1 LTGAAMT
8 VPHNACDCH
17 VHIFEPAAIA
27 GLNTQPEVASLADY
41 WQDRRDLGFTRTVFV
56 QPSAFKFD
64 NAGVLAALAAVGAS
78 ARAVVTVEPG
88 VTDATLQRLTGLGVT
103 GARFHLLKSPL
114 QSWDD
119 LRPVAERV
127 TPFGWH
133 VQVQCDGRQLPERA
147 DMLASLP
154 GTLVIDQTG
163 KFLEPVSPDHPA
175 FIALLRLIDK
185 GQTYVK
191 LSAPYEVSKSGP
203 PGYAD
208 VSILAQALIR
218 HAPDRMLW
226 GSNWPHH
233 ALPAPLRVTN
243 AAMLDWLHL
252 CAPDDTIRH
261 GILVTNPARLYG
273 FSAAAF

>member
-1 LTGAAMT
+1 MT
-8 VPHNACDCH
+8 VPPNACDCH
-17 VHIFEPAAIA
+17 VHVFEPEAIA
-27 GLNTQPEVASLADY
+27 GLDKKPAVATLADY
-41 WQDRRDLGFTRTVFV
+41 LQDRRLLGFTRTVLV

-64 NAGVLAALAAVGAS
+64 NTGVLGALATAGAS
-78 ARAVVTVEPG
+78 ARAVVTVQPS
-88 VTDATLQRLTGLGVT
+88 VTDATLRHLTGLGVT
-103 GARFHLLKSPL
+103 SARFHLLKSPL
-114 QSWDD
+114 QSWGD

-133 VQVQCDGRQLPERA
+133 IQVQCDGRHLPERE
-147 DMLASLP
+147 DLLSNLP

-163 KFLEPVSPDHPA
+163 KFIEPVTPDHPA

-185 GQTYVK
+185 GRTYVK
-191 LSAPYEVSKSGP
+191 LSAPYEVSKSGAP
-203 PGYAD
+203 AYAD

-233 ALPAPLRVTN
+233 ALPPPLRVTN
-243 AAMLDWLHL
+243 AAMLDWLQL
-252 CAPDDTIRH
+252 CAPDATIRD

-273 FSAAAF
+273 FSADAL